1 MFKKEMVLGE
11 GAFGTV
17 YRVKALV
24 SSIMAS
30 DDNSG
35 KRILLEGKNSNLKK
49 LNLSAK
55 SGPNNDEKNR
65 SLIVDQLYVVKII
78 DTSKIPENNA
88 YEALMEVEML

>member
-1 MFKKEMVLGE
+1 MIEIDGQ
-11 GAFGTV
+11 
-17 YRVKALV
+17 
-24 SSIMAS
+24 
-30 DDNSG
+30 
-35 KRILLEGKNSNLKK
+35 NLKK